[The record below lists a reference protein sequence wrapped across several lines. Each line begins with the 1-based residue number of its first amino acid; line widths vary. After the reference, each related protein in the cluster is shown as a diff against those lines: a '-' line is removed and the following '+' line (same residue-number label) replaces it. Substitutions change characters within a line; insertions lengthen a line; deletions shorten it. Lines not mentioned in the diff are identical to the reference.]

1 MITQVGKI
9 TIYVGSQDVA
19 VKFWVEIIGFHVT
32 VDQKVGS
39 VRWLEV
45 SPPGN
50 NLTSLVLYDKA
61 LMAQV
66 RPEAVAHPAVI
77 FNAREIDS
85 FWNYLRSNSVQVS
98 ELQHYSYGKMFNFS
112 DPDGNEYMVRE

>member
-9 TIYVGSQDVA
+9 TIYVTSQDEA
-19 VKFWVEIIGFHVT
+19 VKFWVEKIGFHVT
-32 VDQKVGS
+32 ADQRAGQ
-39 VRWLEV
+39 VRWVEV
-45 SPPGN
+45 SPPGE

-66 RPEAVAHPAVI
+66 RPEAVAHPAII
-77 FNAREIDS
+77 FNAHDLDS
-85 FWNYLRSNSVQVS
+85 FWNELRSRGVTVS
-98 ELQHYSYGKMFNFS
+98 GLQHFSYGKMFNLS